1 MKSVREETGRSG
13 EPGAG
18 AGVQVCA
25 VVPSFNEGDRFETVV
40 HALLDVCTTV
50 IVVDDGSAEPVHLPS
65 SPGLYLLRHVLNR
78 GQGAALATGF
88 AFALR
93 LPWDVLVTFDADGQH
108 RTADLP
114 ALTAP
119 VHRGDCDVALGSRF
133 LGGTTGMP
141 RSRMLALHLAR
152 TVEWLRTG
160 LFLSDA
166 HNGLRA
172 FNRRAVEVM
181 DFRLDRFAHASEV
194 LQIIRGH
201 GLIWLEVPVRIEY
214 TEETLRKGQSWSGGV
229 RVLADLLSRSLF
241 AD

>member
-1 MKSVREETGRSG
+1 MKSGTVKTAGRE
-13 EPGAG
+13 PKAG
-18 AGVQVCA
+18 AGGHLCA
-25 VVPSFNEGDRFETVV
+25 VVPSFNEGGRLETVV
-40 HALLDVCTTV
+40 RALLDVCTTV
-50 IVVDDGSAEPVHLPS
+50 IVVDDGSSEVLHLSS

-88 AFALR
+88 AFALK

-108 RTADLP
+108 RTDDLP

-119 VHRGDCDVALGSRF
+119 VRRDECDVALGSRF

-152 TVEWLRTG
+152 SVEWLRTG
-160 LFLSDA
+160 ILLSDA

-172 FNRRAVEVM
+172 FNRKAVEVM

-194 LQIIRGH
+194 LQVIREQ
-201 GLIWLEVPVRIEY
+201 GLRWCEVPVRIDY
-214 TEETLRKGQSWSGGV
+214 TEETLRKGQSLSGGV

>member
-1 MKSVREETGRSG
+1 MKSGRKGTVPAG
-13 EPGAG
+13 EPTTG
-18 AGVQVCA
+18 AGVRVCA
-25 VVPSFNEGDRFETVV
+25 VVPSFNEGGRFEAVV
-40 HALLDVCTTV
+40 HSLLDVCSTV
-50 IVVDDGSAEPVHLPS
+50 IVVDDGSAEPVHLPP
-65 SPGLYLLRHVLNR
+65 SPGLHLLRHVLNR

-88 AFALR
+88 AFALG
-93 LPWDVLVTFDADGQH
+93 LPWDVLVTFDGDGQH
-108 RTADLP
+108 RTGDLP

-172 FNRRAVEVM
+172 FNRRAVKVM

-194 LQIIRGH
+194 LQIIREH
-201 GLIWLEVPVRIEY
+201 GLRWREVPVRIDY
-214 TEETLRKGQSWSGGV
+214 TEETLRKGQSWSGGA